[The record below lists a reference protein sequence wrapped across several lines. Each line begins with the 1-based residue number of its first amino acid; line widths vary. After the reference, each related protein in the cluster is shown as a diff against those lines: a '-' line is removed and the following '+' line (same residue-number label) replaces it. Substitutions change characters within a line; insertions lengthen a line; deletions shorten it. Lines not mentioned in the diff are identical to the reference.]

1 MEKLYDVSEVALQ
14 GYSLSF
20 KVNGVPVTCNLT
32 KVSKT
37 LAQAA
42 PEQVAHMI
50 IDPVGVGFHWP
61 ALDEDLS
68 VTGIL
73 RDLGIRLPTA
83 KPRVSKQPELT

>member
-20 KVNGVPVTCNLT
+20 KVNGIPVTCNLA

-37 LAQAA
+37 LAQAT
-42 PEQVAHMI
+42 PEQVAEMI
-50 IDPVGVGFHWP
+50 VDPVGVGFHWP

-68 VTGIL
+68 VNGIL
-73 RDLGIRLPTA
+73 TDLGIRLPPV
-83 KPRVSKQPELT
+83 KPRVSKQPELI